1 MGDFVTYPQP
11 TVLEVFRDL
20 PGPIDRVWDYL
31 TKSDLRQKWLCA
43 GDVSSDVGGEIVFD
57 FDHSRLSE
65 RPTPQSHQGSGDQH
79 MTGIVRVFD
88 PPHHL
93 AFSWPSA
100 EAEAPTE
107 VVIRLTETEQ
117 GVRLHLRHEKLL
129 TDAYKSGASAGWH
142 THLDILDDILNGRAG
157 RDFWEHYLALEK
169 AYQQRLA
176 KAE

>member
-11 TVLEVFRDL
+11 TVLEIFRDL

-57 FDHSRLSE
+57 FDHSRLSK

-107 VVIRLTETEQ
+107 VVIRLTETEH
-117 GVRLHLRHEKLL
+117 GVRLHLRHEKLS
-129 TDAYKSGASAGWH
+129 TDAYKSGASTGWH
-142 THLDILDDILNGRAG
+142 THLDILEDLLNDRAA
-157 RDFWEHYLALEK
+157 RDFWEHFLALEK

>member
-1 MGDFVTYPQP
+1 MGDHVTYPQP
-11 TVLEVFRDL
+11 TVLEIFRDL

-31 TKSDLRQKWLCA
+31 TKSDLRQKWLSA
-43 GDVSSDVGGEIVFD
+43 GEVSPEIGGTIVFA
-57 FDHSRLSE
+57 FDHSRLSKH
-65 RPTPQSHQGSGDQH
+65 PTPETHQDSGDQN
-79 MTGIVRVFD
+79 MTGIVRVYD

-129 TDAYKSGASAGWH
+129 SDAYKSGASAGWH
-142 THLDILDDILNGRAG
+142 THLDILSDLLNGREG
-157 RDFWEHYLALEK
+157 RDFWEYFLRLEQ

-176 KAE
+176 DAE